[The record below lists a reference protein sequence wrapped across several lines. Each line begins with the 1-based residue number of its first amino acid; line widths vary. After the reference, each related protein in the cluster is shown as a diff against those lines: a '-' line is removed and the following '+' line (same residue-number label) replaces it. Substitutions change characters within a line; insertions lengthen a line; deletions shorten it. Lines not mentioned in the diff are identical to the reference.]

1 MQKKY
6 FKRIQIIVN
15 ELEKQVEYR
24 LSEVII
30 IFSNMIIDNGVDDFL
45 DDVDFCIYTKAL
57 VDVASGDIIC
67 YLDDYPDVDDNDEE
81 IYTDFVTERK
91 LVMFYSGEQ
100 FEDVIGHMLSQKMDA
115 SIEDF
120 IAGMNY
126 YREHDDFLDL

>member
-1 MQKKY
+1 M
-6 FKRIQIIVN
+6 N

-24 LSEVII
+24 LSEVIT
-30 IFSNMIIDNGVDDFL
+30 IFSNMIIENGIDDFL
-45 DDVDFCIYTKAL
+45 DDVDFCIYTKDFI
-57 VDVASGDIIC
+57 DVVSGDTTC

-115 SIEDF
+115 SIENF
-120 IAGMNY
+120 ISGMNY

>member
-1 MQKKY
+1 M
-6 FKRIQIIVN
+6 N

-24 LSEVII
+24 LSEVIK
-30 IFSNMIIDNGVDDFL
+30 IFSNRIIENGVDNFL
-45 DDVDFCIYTKAL
+45 DDVDFCIYTTDF
-57 VDVASGDIIC
+57 VDVASGDTIC
-67 YLDDYPDVDDNDEE
+67 YLDDYPEVDENDEE

-120 IAGMNY
+120 IAGINY

>member
-1 MQKKY
+1 M
-6 FKRIQIIVN
+6 N

-24 LSEVII
+24 LSEVIT
-30 IFSNMIIDNGVDDFL
+30 IFSNMIIENGVDDFL
-45 DDVDFCIYTKAL
+45 DDVDFCIYTTDF
-57 VDVASGDIIC
+57 VDVASGDTIC
-67 YLDDYPDVDDNDEE
+67 YLDDYPDIDDNDKE

-100 FEDVIGHMLSQKMDA
+100 FEDVIGHMLSQKRDA

-120 IAGMNY
+120 LSGMNY